1 MQKQGLSKIHF
12 PTILGL
18 LILLVAIGVGV
29 FLVKTR
35 TSLESGAEEVAV
47 PKQVHITNVTDS
59 SFTVSWITDI
69 LSSGKISYGTESN
82 SLKQQGLDERDK
94 ISGDTGKYETHHV
107 KAESLEPSTSYYF
120 KIESDGKKYDNNG
133 QLFEVN
139 TGSSLGTPPAADAIY
154 GTVLTPSGTKA
165 EGVIVYLNVANAAAI
180 SALTKTSGNW
190 TLSLST
196 ARSSDLAS
204 YLNYDT
210 QATIVNI
217 IAQGSKS
224 GTATAITTTMNDS
237 PVPDITLGQNHDF
250 RTIADSQATGE
261 EGSLGGNESEDEE
274 NVSSFNLDSLNGQ
287 STATSS
293 GEVTLENPS
302 YEGEIINATQ
312 PAIIGTGPVGTVL
325 SIEINSENT
334 YTGSVVIDEN
344 GEWEFVPPEGLELG
358 EHTVTIAYL
367 DSEGEEQTLSRN
379 FVIAEAG
386 TSEDPVITATPSGES
401 TPSATPVA
409 RTSMPSTESGVPDP
423 GSWEISLLMLLTGLG
438 LVIGGVTIR
447 LGKNYH

>member
-12 PTILGL
+12 PTALGL

-35 TSLESGAEEVAV
+35 TSSESGAAEIAI

-59 SFTVSWITDI
+59 SFTVSWLTDTV
-69 LSSGKISYGTESN
+69 SKGKISYGTESN

-94 ISGDTGKYETHHV
+94 ISGDIGSYETHHA
-107 KAESLEPSTSYYF
+107 KAESLNPSTTYYF
-120 KIESDGKKYDNNG
+120 KIESDGKKYDNSG
-133 QLFEVN
+133 QLFEIN
-139 TGSSLGTPPAADAIY
+139 TGPSLGTLPAADAVY
-154 GTVLTPSGTKA
+154 GTILTPSGTKA
-165 EGVIVYLNVANAAAI
+165 EGIIVYLNIANAAPI
-180 SALTKTSGNW
+180 SALTKTNGNW

-196 ARSSDLAS
+196 ARSSDLTS
-204 YLNYDT
+204 YLNYDA
-210 QATIVNI
+210 QATIVNM
-217 IAQGSKS
+217 IAQGGTS

-250 RTIADSQATGE
+250 RTMADSQIE
-261 EGSLGGNESEDEE
+261 DDEDEDE
-274 NVSSFNLDSLNGQ
+274 DGDGESVSSFNLDSLNNQ

-312 PAIIGTGPVGTVL
+312 PAIIGTGPAGTVL
-325 SIEINSENT
+325 SIEVNSENT
-334 YTGSVVIDEN
+334 YTGSVIIDEN

-379 FVIAEAG
+379 FVIAQAG
-386 TSEDPVITATPSGES
+386 TSEDPVITATPSGEA
-401 TPSATPVA
+401 TPSASPAA
-409 RTSMPSTESGVPDP
+409 RTSMPSTESGIPDP

-438 LVIGGVTIR
+438 LIIGGATVR
-447 LGKNYH
+447 LEKNYH